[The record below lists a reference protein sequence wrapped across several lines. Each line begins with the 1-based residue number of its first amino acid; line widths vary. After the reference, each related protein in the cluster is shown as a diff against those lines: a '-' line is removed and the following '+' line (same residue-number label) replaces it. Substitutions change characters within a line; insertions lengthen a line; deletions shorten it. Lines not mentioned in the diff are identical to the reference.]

1 MGKVEYKYYILRN
14 CWVARLEKDRDT
26 LEPKEFYNDGKWEH
40 DDELNLRLNDCI
52 MDYGDN
58 RWYEYDEVSEE
69 EALAFINKSKG

>member
-1 MGKVEYKYYILRN
+1 MSKVEYKYYILENR
-14 CWVARLEKDRDT
+14 WVARLEKDRYA
-26 LEPKEFYNDGKWEH
+26 LESKEFYKDGKWEH

-69 EALAFINKSKG
+69 EALAFIEKS